1 MMKIFWKI
9 FLKRPLQKKRGW
21 GHFKM
26 GQKISGKNFTRLT
39 VGCFKGGFKVGGT
52 EWGVT
57 GVVPP

>member
-1 MMKIFWKI
+1 
-9 FLKRPLQKKRGW
+9 
-21 GHFKM
+21 M

-57 GVVPP
+57 GVAPHVGGVPRGTIF